1 MTERILRALGETD
14 ERYFLA
20 YAENMKAKK
29 PKKIILRRWLSAAA
43 VLIVLV
49 GVVFSLPP
57 VRYALLTRPVY
68 SQKNFSSYTE
78 MMQTYY
84 MDVPE
89 YEAGNENASPSWSFS
104 YGSRLSLI
112 DFDGCDAADYY
123 ICYEQSR
130 YYNLAMLPPP
140 TFVCDLTKG
149 GVRYEVANF
158 QSSASTAVPKPFRNI
173 KKYTNTV
180 TVNGILISYEIY
192 RDRVECEFT
201 DVTGY
206 YKIICHSDDINDL
219 YAILGELLQYDFE
232 TWEAEQ

>member
-20 YAENMKAKK
+20 YAENMKAKN

-43 VLIVLV
+43 VLIVLIGIV
-49 GVVFSLPP
+49 LSLPP

-68 SQKNFSSYTE
+68 SQKNYSSYTE
-78 MMQTYY
+78 MMSALDIPLHDTAAERYF
-84 MDVPE
+84 
-89 YEAGNENASPSWSFS
+89 SPSQTFS

-123 ICYEQSR
+123 VCYEQSR
-130 YYNLAMLPPP
+130 YYTMAMLPPA
-140 TFVCDLTKG
+140 TFVCDLTKD

-158 QSSASTAVPKPFRNI
+158 KSSDSTAVPKPFRNI

-201 DVTGY
+201 DATGY
-206 YKIICHSDDINDL
+206 YKIICHSGNL
-219 YAILGELLQYDFE
+219 NNLHVILGKLLQYDFE
-232 TWEAEQ
+232 TWEAEP

>member
-20 YAENMKAKK
+20 YAENMKAKN

-68 SQKNFSSYTE
+68 SQKNFASYTE
-78 MMQTYY
+78 MMSALDIPQHDTAAERYF
-84 MDVPE
+84 
-89 YEAGNENASPSWSFS
+89 SPSQTFS

-123 ICYEQSR
+123 VCFEQSR
-130 YYNLAMLPPP
+130 HNNLAMLPSP
-140 TFVCDLTKG
+140 TFVCDLTKDS
-149 GVRYEVANF
+149 VRYEVANF
-158 QSSASTAVPKPFRNI
+158 KSPVSTAVPKPFRNI
-173 KKYTNTV
+173 KKYNNTV
-180 TVNGILISYEIY
+180 TVSGILVSYEIF

-219 YAILGELLQYDFE
+219 YAILGKLLQYNFV
-232 TWEAEQ
+232 TWEAEP

>member
-14 ERYFLA
+14 EHYFLA
-20 YAENMKAKK
+20 YAENMKAKN

-43 VLIVLV
+43 VLIVLI
-49 GVVFSLPP
+49 GVVLSLPP
-57 VRYALLTRPVY
+57 VRCALLTRPVY
-68 SQKNFSSYTE
+68 SQKNYSSYTE
-78 MMQTYY
+78 MMSALDIPQHETSAEHYS
-84 MDVPE
+84 
-89 YEAGNENASPSWSFS
+89 SPSQTFS

-123 ICYEQSR
+123 VCYEQSR
-130 YYNLAMLPPP
+130 YYTLALLPPA
-140 TFVCDLTKG
+140 TFVCDLTKD

-158 QSSASTAVPKPFRNI
+158 KSSDSTAVPKPFRNI

-206 YKIICHSDDINDL
+206 YKIICHSGDLNDL
-219 YAILGELLQYDFE
+219 YAILGKLLQYNFE
-232 TWEAEQ
+232 TWEAEP